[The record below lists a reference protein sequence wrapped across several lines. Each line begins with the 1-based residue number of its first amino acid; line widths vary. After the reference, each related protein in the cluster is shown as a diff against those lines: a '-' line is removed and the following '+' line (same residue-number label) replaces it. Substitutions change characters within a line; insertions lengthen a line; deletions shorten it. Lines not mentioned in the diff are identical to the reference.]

1 MPTKW
6 KLSVGPEGVRGNMSK
21 WNKSDRKIKG
31 RNKIKGI
38 KGRKSANIGFS
49 FAVSMD

>member
-6 KLSVGPEGVRGNMSK
+6 NLSVGPEGVRGKISE

-31 RNKIKGI
+31 RNKIKEI
-38 KGRKSANIGFS
+38 KGGKSANIGFS